1 MVVNKTE
8 AAEELG
14 RVLLELRKN
23 AGLTVRELSA
33 RLGTVSPANISN
45 WSTTR
50 LIPLDKLIQILDV
63 FEVHGDQ
70 RQYLVGL
77 RRQAEGPGEMNMA
90 APVWPGPMLRR
101 LVEHE
106 SAARRITSWATMLV
120 PGILQTSEYAEAIM
134 SGVSDAAARVALRMD
149 RKKIL
154 TRDHDPVEF
163 RALIDSMVLLRPIA
177 PTDAMARQLRHLLAM
192 AELPNIEIRILPA
205 TTPGWHPGAS
215 GSFLLIE
222 FPKAQPIVHFEHYRA
237 SAFLWD
243 GDEVAAYVT
252 ATEEIAERAM
262 NPEATFEIIESQ
274 LKDME

>member
-1 MVVNKTE
+1 
-8 AAEELG
+8 
-14 RVLLELRKN
+14 
-23 AGLTVRELSA
+23 
-33 RLGTVSPANISN
+33 
-45 WSTTR
+45 
-50 LIPLDKLIQILDV
+50 
-63 FEVHGDQ
+63 
-70 RQYLVGL
+70 
-77 RRQAEGPGEMNMA
+77 
-90 APVWPGPMLRR
+90 
-101 LVEHE
+101 
-106 SAARRITSWATMLV
+106 MLV
-120 PGILQTSEYAEAIM
+120 PGILQTREYAAAIF
-134 SGVSDAAARVALRMD
+134 GDLPDTADRLKLRMD

-163 RALIDSMVLLRPIA
+163 RALIDSTVLLRPIA
-177 PTDAMARQLRHLLAM
+177 SKDAMARQLRHLLAM

-262 NPEATFEIIESQ
+262 NPAATFEIIESQ